1 MDEPAAAARVVVGVD
16 GSAASVQ
23 ALQLASRLAPAL
35 EATIEAVACWD
46 SPRPLPLGSLEEEM
60 ERVLEEAVQ
69 RAFGSSPPATL
80 TSSVARGHPAEVLL
94 EKARGARLLILG
106 RRGQGGFRGLLLGS
120 VSSACVEHAACPV
133 LVVHDQPTEPAAK

>member
-23 ALQLASRLAPAL
+23 ALRLASRLAPAL
-35 EATIEAVACWD
+35 ETTIEAVACWD
-46 SPRPLPLGSLEEEM
+46 SPRPLPLGRLEEEM
-60 ERVLEEAVQ
+60 ERVLGEAVE
-69 RAFGSSPPATL
+69 RAFGSSPPAAL
-80 TSSVARGHPAEVLL
+80 TSSVVRGHPAEVLL